1 MANRQVYPSSLFPLR
16 GDISAEA
23 GATTVTVTGLQGIP
37 IISPPVE
44 PVGGDTLFYDDYNN
58 DWYYASPWSLPVGT
72 VLEWEG
78 YGYSPAGISWL
89 APDTLAVGNGTPGDV
104 SGAVAMTGLVL
115 FGPSTYGAPYGYDY
129 DTEYGP
135 AYDQYYTTFYSG
147 ATQDWSL
154 TFPSGPGTSGQV
166 LTTNGSGVTYWST
179 ETWAALTGDLTET
192 QVIPWDGPTPGT
204 RDAGISRL
212 GAVSLAIG
220 NGTAGD
226 TSGALSLKTLN
237 VIASAG
243 APTSVATAGTQGQV
257 IQYGGVL
264 YFCSVTGGA
273 GSATWN
279 AMTMVP
285 V

>member
-1 MANRQVYPSSLFPLR
+1 
-16 GDISAEA
+16 
-23 GATTVTVTGLQGIP
+23 
-37 IISPPVE
+37 
-44 PVGGDTLFYDDYNN
+44 VGGDTLFYDDYNN

-154 TFPSGPGTSGQV
+154 TFPAGPGTSGQV
-166 LTTNGSGVTYWST
+166 LTTNGSGVTYWSSVLSGSG
-179 ETWAALTGDLTET
+179 LT
-192 QVIPWDGPTPGT
+192 VY
-204 RDAGISRL
+204 ASN
-212 GAVSLAIG
+212 ALAIAG
-220 NGTAGD
+220 GLTAGD
-226 TSGALSLKTLN
+226 FYRTGADPD
-237 VIASAG
+237 V
-243 APTSVATAGTQGQV
+243 VCV
-257 IQYGGVL
+257 VH
-264 YFCSVTGGA
+264 
-273 GSATWN
+273 
-279 AMTMVP
+279 
-285 V
+285 